1 MNLPTLILLLLHA
14 ALTTTSPILPSPPTY
29 ESAKALLMAGL
40 SSSPPHQNA
49 NTPFLNP
56 RQASPIPG
64 LPAPSR
70 SWTCY
75 RGGDSSHGVLQ
86 AMHIVFN
93 TLFGAPRLSAGPN
106 QCHVA
111 VCGAFHLSWC
121 NLGVDAGDEDPGA
134 RDMAVAQD
142 PGRGTM
148 CMAAVEGPG
157 FDPFKFYYWG
167 RVDAVW
173 TPWYGGGSTVKTC

>member
-1 MNLPTLILLLLHA
+1 MNLPALILLLLHA
-14 ALTTTSPILPSPPTY
+14 ALTTASPILSSPTAY
-29 ESAKALLMAGL
+29 ESAKALLEEGL
-40 SSSPPHQNA
+40 SLTTPHQN
-49 NTPFLNP
+49 NTHPLTP

-121 NLGVDAGDEDPGA
+121 NLGVEAGDEDAGA

-142 PGRGTM
+142 PGKGTM

-157 FDPFKFYYWG
+157 FDPYKFYYWG